1 MKKLFILFLFISNIL
16 AEKVAGTPNQTHKEL
31 DKYIETGLEQLKD
44 KISSSKDNL
53 AMLLYAID
61 GLEKYKSDQSYFKQ
75 KAVYALTS
83 INSNIKSYFQTDHA
97 IDKYKKLISEI
108 KLELGAKNIDL
119 KRIKQNV
126 TELRTAIDTYKALIH
141 NFELMEKYVG
151 DPQQSNQAL
160 ILVNNILS
168 RSAELQEPEYII
180 KAIKLTIE
188 LLINLQNKIRL
199 KIPDIAK
206 KLSDLLPSLN
216 TKIINQDKL
225 DLLATK
231 LNKIISD
238 ETEFATKLTSLE
250 LAQARSILEN
260 LEALYEYIKY
270 IVPIKL
276 EMVKIKIPIAKEHAI
291 KEIYLTELAYI
302 SRYIEIINKL
312 EKFQNIPQDTQYKIK
327 FINTIKQIEIPRLR
341 QDLLEQSQNELN
353 LVDNKTAISIIKL
366 LKTQKLITETEAK
379 NLKQNYKKQFATK
392 DTVSWLTQNLQ
403 NILINRFSRFNNS
416 EYLFKQIL
424 ENIKS
429 KDYTAAQTTK
439 LLDPLKAKLI
449 SDAKQIMQKANDQI
463 VDEKLTDKIAEELKK
478 ILAQ

>member
-31 DKYIETGLEQLKD
+31 DKYIETVLEQLKD

-276 EMVKIKIPIAKEHAI
+276 EMVKIKIPIAKEH
-291 KEIYLTELAYI
+291 
-302 SRYIEIINKL
+302 
-312 EKFQNIPQDTQYKIK
+312 
-327 FINTIKQIEIPRLR
+327 
-341 QDLLEQSQNELN
+341 
-353 LVDNKTAISIIKL
+353 
-366 LKTQKLITETEAK
+366 
-379 NLKQNYKKQFATK
+379 
-392 DTVSWLTQNLQ
+392 
-403 NILINRFSRFNNS
+403 
-416 EYLFKQIL
+416 
-424 ENIKS
+424 
-429 KDYTAAQTTK
+429 
-439 LLDPLKAKLI
+439 
-449 SDAKQIMQKANDQI
+449 
-463 VDEKLTDKIAEELKK
+463 
-478 ILAQ
+478 